1 MKRLL
6 LAAVLIALATP
17 AAADSCP
24 KHMADIDK
32 AIPAAKL
39 DATKSAEVK
48 KLRADGEAK
57 HKAGNHQG
65 SVEDLVKAKAVL
77 NLN

>member
-6 LAAVLIALATP
+6 LAAAFVALATP

-32 AIPAAKL
+32 ALPTATL
-39 DATKSAEVK
+39 DATKAADVK
-48 KLRADGEAK
+48 KLRADGETK
-57 HKAGNHQG
+57 HKAGDHKG
-65 SVEDLVKAKAVL
+65 SIEDLVKAKAVL
-77 NLN
+77 NIK